1 MDIQIK
7 KPARYAAR
15 YQITAD
21 GKVVGDVCHF
31 RGRGRHT
38 HPWVVS
44 VNGVYWRERPD
55 GSKRPSTRGG
65 GTVHL
70 ARTISEAGDIARVA
84 LEELE
89 RDPPPPRAPEPAP
102 DTDMADILS
111 LLDAAGIP
119 PGNLGTRLKDLLN
132 FDRVNS
138 LTRLTNP
145 PGWAVHL
152 GGFGLDCHHG
162 DMHPL
167 VALAASRTIK
177 GRKL

>member
-7 KPARYAAR
+7 KSGRYAAR

-21 GKVVGDVCHF
+21 GKVVGDVGHF

-38 HPWVVS
+38 RPWVVS
-44 VNGVYWRERPD
+44 VNGVYWRTDAD

-65 GTVHL
+65 GSVRL
-70 ARTISEAGDIARVA
+70 ARRLSEASDIARVA

-89 RDPPPPRAPEPAP
+89 RNPPPPRASDPGP

-132 FDRVNS
+132 FDKVNS
-138 LTRLTNP
+138 LTSLANP

-152 GGFGLDCHHG
+152 GGFSPDYHHG

-167 VALAASRTIK
+167 VALAASRTMN